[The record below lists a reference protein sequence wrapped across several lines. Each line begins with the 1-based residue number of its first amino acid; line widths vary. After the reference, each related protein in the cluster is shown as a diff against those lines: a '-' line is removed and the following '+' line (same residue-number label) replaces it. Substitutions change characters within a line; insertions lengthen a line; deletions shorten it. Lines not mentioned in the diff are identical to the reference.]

1 MRDELEI
8 AEVFSEAA
16 GRRKQRPQLLL
27 YLSRRIF
34 VGKARA

>member
-8 AEVFSEAA
+8 AEVFSEGA

-27 YLSRRIF
+27 YLLWRMFI
-34 VGKARA
+34 GKS